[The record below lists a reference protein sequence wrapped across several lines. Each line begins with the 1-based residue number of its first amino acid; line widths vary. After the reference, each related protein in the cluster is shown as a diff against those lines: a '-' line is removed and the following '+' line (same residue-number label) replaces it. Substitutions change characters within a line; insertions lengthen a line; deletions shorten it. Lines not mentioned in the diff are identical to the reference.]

1 MTTLAL
7 VLLTLAPAAPA
18 QVTVQ
23 DNAFRP
29 RVVTVR
35 VGRAVTW
42 RWRGRRRHDVWFE
55 DERRPCRRQRRGS
68 CTRRFRRRGSVE
80 YFCTLHGSMT
90 GLVRVTSR
98 PAARR

>member
-23 DNAFRP
+23 DNSFRP
-29 RVVTVR
+29 RTVTVA

-42 RWRGRRRHDVWFE
+42 RWRGRRRHDVWF
-55 DERRPCRRQRRGS
+55 DGGRRPCPRQRSGR

-90 GLVRVTSR
+90 GLVRV
-98 PAARR
+98 RRR